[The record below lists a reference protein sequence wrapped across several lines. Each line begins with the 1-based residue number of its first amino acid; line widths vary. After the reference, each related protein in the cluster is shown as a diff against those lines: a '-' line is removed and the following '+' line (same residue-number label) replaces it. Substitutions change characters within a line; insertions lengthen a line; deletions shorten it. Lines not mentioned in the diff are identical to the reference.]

1 MYILVVLI
9 YTCALFV
16 DVHILVDAHFVNV
29 FCVVGC
35 VLVVDVPICT
45 YLLSRLFKIKA
56 QVDVRMMCT
65 CTLFVDV
72 HNAHFVNVLCVVV
85 CVLVV
90 DVPICTY
97 LLSMLFK
104 IKAHVDIHLMCTC
117 TLFVDVHILVGA
129 HFVNVLC
136 CCVCTGY

>member
-1 MYILVVLI
+1 
-9 YTCALFV
+9 
-16 DVHILVDAHFVNV
+16 
-29 FCVVGC
+29 
-35 VLVVDVPICT
+35 
-45 YLLSRLFKIKA
+45 
-56 QVDVRMMCT
+56 MMCT

-104 IKAHVDIHLMCTC
+104 IKAHVDIHLMCIC